1 MKKIP
6 VIAAFGVSLLTALP
20 CVSYAAEGVHWTYE
34 GHAGAKH
41 WGDLE
46 TEYAT
51 CKLGRHQSPI
61 DIETSKIKA
70 ADAEPIKVA
79 YNGASAQVSNTGHSV
94 QVDPEDGGSITVD
107 GVEYKLVQFHFHTP
121 SEEKINGR
129 HHAMVAHLV
138 HRSADGKLAVIAVLF
153 DLGKENR
160 TLQPVFAHLP
170 AKAGDKRPLDGK
182 INAGEIVPDNHA
194 SYMFEGSLTTPPCS
208 EDVHWIVMKTPM
220 TISSH
225 QLEAFKKLY
234 PMNARPTQPMN
245 GRTVQVGR

>member
-6 VIAAFGVSLLTALP
+6 VVAAFGVSLLIALP
-20 CVSYAAEGVHWTYE
+20 CVSYADEGAHWTYE

-46 TEYAT
+46 KEYAT
-51 CKLGRHQSPI
+51 CKLGRLQSPI

-70 ADAEPIKVA
+70 ADSEPIKLA
-79 YNGASAQVSNTGHSV
+79 YNGASAQVSNTGHSI

-121 SEEKINGR
+121 SEEKINGKP
-129 HHAMVAHLV
+129 HAMVAHLV

-160 TLQPVFAHLP
+160 TLQPVFANLP

-182 INAGEIVPDNHA
+182 INAGEIIPENHA

-208 EDVHWIVMKTPM
+208 EEVHWIVMKTPM
-220 TISSH
+220 TISSR
-225 QLEAFKKLY
+225 QLDAFKKLY
-234 PMNARPTQPMN
+234 PMNARPTQALN
-245 GRTVQVGR
+245 GRTVQTGR